1 MITLAWS
8 KSSLP
13 LSKLIR
19 WMFNEPVSHFS
30 IIFDNRLVFHSNLL
44 GAHTEWL
51 SRFEKK
57 SKIIY
62 RIDLFTNL
70 EQEEKIYKNILNTF
84 DRPISYDWGGFLFFA
99 IHSIFYK
106 FLKRPMPKRN
116 LWSDKDLYLCE
127 EMITMVQD
135 LLNIHPYQDLSI
147 ITPYQLFRT
156 IRNQLHFKKQTFKFN
171 L

>member
-1 MITLAWS
+1 
-8 KSSLP
+8 
-13 LSKLIR
+13 
-19 WMFNEPVSHFS
+19 
-30 IIFDNRLVFHSNLL
+30 
-44 GAHTEWL
+44 
-51 SRFEKK
+51 
-57 SKIIY
+57 
-62 RIDLFTNL
+62 
-70 EQEEKIYKNILNTF
+70 
-84 DRPISYDWGGFLFFA
+84 
-99 IHSIFYK
+99 
-106 FLKRPMPKRN
+106 MPKRN